1 MELARLTTLL
11 NGAILDGAR
20 LVGAGDGDGEVDVTG
35 VAHDSRAVA
44 PGDLFCCV
52 RGEHADGHDHAA
64 AAVGAGAVALLCE
77 RRLDL
82 PIPQVVV
89 PDARAAM
96 GPAAAAVHGNPSEH
110 LVVIGV
116 TGTNGKTTTVHLLSS
131 ILEHAGRR
139 AEVIGTLTGAR
150 TTPEAPELQR
160 RFADFL
166 AAGVEAVAM
175 EVSSHALALHRVD
188 GTRFRAAV
196 FTNLSAEHLD
206 FHATMEEYFQAK
218 ARLFTPELAD
228 AAVVNVD
235 DPRGRLL
242 RDAAIIPTRGFS
254 LDEVDDLEVG
264 HTSSRFRWRDQHVT
278 VPLGGR
284 FNVANALAAAET
296 AITLGIEPAV
306 AAEGLATAGPVP
318 GRFEAVDAG
327 QDFGVVVDYAH
338 TPDGLERLLDTAREL
353 VGEGRL
359 LLVFGCGG
367 DRDTAKRPLMGEV
380 AGRLADQVVLTS
392 DNPRSEDPATIISE
406 VRSGFDD
413 DRTLLVEPDRR
424 RAIAMALE
432 TADPGDLVVIAGK
445 GHETTQTI
453 GETTLPFD
461 DRVVA
466 RELLS

>member
-1 MELARLTTLL
+1 MDLVRLTAL
-11 NGAILDGAR
+11 LDGAR
-20 LVGAGDGDGEVDVTG
+20 LVRADGTDAEVDVSG
-35 VAHDSRAVA
+35 VAHDSRAVVR
-44 PGDLFCCV
+44 GDLFCCV
-52 RGEHADGHDHAA
+52 RGEHTDGHDHAA
-64 AAVGAGAVALLCE
+64 AAVSAGAVALLCE
-77 RRLDL
+77 HGLDL
-82 PIPQVVV
+82 PVPQVVV
-89 PDARAAM
+89 PDVRVAM
-96 GPAAAAVHGNPSEH
+96 GPAAAAVHGNPSER
-110 LVVIGV
+110 LMVVGV
-116 TGTNGKTTTVHLLSS
+116 TGTNGKTTTVHLLAAV
-131 ILEHAGRR
+131 LAHAGRR
-139 AEVIGTLTGAR
+139 AQVIGTLTGTR
-150 TTPEAPELQR
+150 TTPEAPELQQ
-160 RFADFL
+160 RFAEFL
-166 AAGVEAVAM
+166 AEGIDTVAM

-188 GTRFRAAV
+188 GTRFRVAV

-206 FHATMEEYFQAK
+206 FHPTMESYFQAK

-242 RDAAIIPTRGFS
+242 RDASVIPTRGFS
-254 LDEVDDLEVG
+254 LDEIEGLEVG
-264 HTSSRFRWRDQHVT
+264 QASSRFRWRGEHVT

-306 AAEGLATAGPVP
+306 AAEGLAAAGPVP

-353 VGEGRL
+353 VGEGSV

-367 DRDTAKRPLMGEV
+367 DRDTAKRPRMGEV
-380 AGRLADQVVLTS
+380 AGRLADRVVLTS
-392 DNPRSEDPATIISE
+392 DNPRSEDPATIISQ

-424 RAIAMALE
+424 RAIAVALDE
-432 TADPGDLVVIAGK
+432 AAPGDLVVIAGK
-445 GHETTQTI
+445 GHETTQTV
-453 GETTLPFD
+453 GDTTVPFD
-461 DRVVA
+461 DRAVA